1 MAALLEKARR
11 YEKEAAAAIP
21 IDNRPV
27 FHFSVPTGWMND
39 PNGFSDYKG
48 EHHLFF
54 QYNPYDTHWD
64 TMHWGHAKSSD
75 FILWEYLPA
84 ALAPDQDYDNAGAF
98 SGSALEDG
106 DKQILIYTGVEE
118 KEIDG
123 HMQIRQT
130 QCIAAG
136 NGTDYEKLSSN
147 PVITP
152 ELLPAGSSTADF
164 RDPKIWKDGQIYYT
178 VTGSRHADGSG
189 QIALFYSE
197 DLKSWHFGSILD
209 RSKNELGKMWECP
222 DFFALD
228 GSSILLVSPQ
238 DMLAEGVEFHS
249 GNNSICLLGSY
260 DKKNMRFVRE
270 SVHNVDYGLDFYAS
284 QTMLSSDGRRI
295 LIAWMQ
301 SWDTCMCPEEQSWYG
316 MMTCPRELSVK
327 NGRLYQTPVRELER
341 YRKDKV
347 SFLDVLCDGRPL
359 TLEGISGRALDL
371 SVRLKAGDYR
381 KFKIQLAADET
392 YYSEII
398 YDREEKLLTF
408 DRSHSGSRRDFI
420 NNRSMEAEEENGILD
435 MRILM
440 DKYSV
445 EIFVNE
451 GKRVM
456 SSVIN
461 TPQSAAGVIFES
473 KGYVLIDITKYDIE
487 VMRW

>member
-1 MAALLEKARR
+1 
-11 YEKEAAAAIP
+11 
-21 IDNRPV
+21 
-27 FHFSVPTGWMND
+27 
-39 PNGFSDYKG
+39 
-48 EHHLFF
+48 
-54 QYNPYDTHWD
+54 
-64 TMHWGHAKSSD
+64 
-75 FILWEYLPA
+75 
-84 ALAPDQDYDNAGAF
+84 
-98 SGSALEDG
+98 
-106 DKQILIYTGVEE
+106 
-118 KEIDG
+118 
-123 HMQIRQT
+123 
-130 QCIAAG
+130 
-136 NGTDYEKLSSN
+136 
-147 PVITP
+147 
-152 ELLPAGSSTADF
+152 
-164 RDPKIWKDGQIYYT
+164 
-178 VTGSRHADGSG
+178 
-189 QIALFYSE
+189 
-197 DLKSWHFGSILD
+197 
-209 RSKNELGKMWECP
+209 
-222 DFFALD
+222 
-228 GSSILLVSPQ
+228 
-238 DMLAEGVEFHS
+238 
-249 GNNSICLLGSY
+249 
-260 DKKNMRFVRE
+260 
-270 SVHNVDYGLDFYAS
+270 
-284 QTMLSSDGRRI
+284 
-295 LIAWMQ
+295 
-301 SWDTCMCPEEQSWYG
+301 
-316 MMTCPRELSVK
+316 MTCPRELSVK